1 VAAAPNTWY
10 CDRLPEEVKPMEKWE
25 QAMRDF
31 IHQRHPEFA
40 LDDENG
46 QPIPLGQ
53 IPLAYTR
60 EYTKSVNPNAVFEVD
75 GISVDELIAILDRH
89 RDELRRMP
97 GYTGSGIDKDGIWIE
112 RDSDRSVFPDT
123 LEGAKVHFK
132 PYRLLRVLG
141 SRLL

>member
-1 VAAAPNTWY
+1 
-10 CDRLPEEVKPMEKWE
+10 
-25 QAMRDF
+25 MRDF

-60 EYTKSVNPNAVFEVD
+60 EYTKSVNPNAVFQVD

-89 RDELRRMP
+89 RDELRKVA
-97 GYTGSGIDKDGIWIE
+97 GYAGSGIDKDGIHVDVE
-112 RDSDRSVFPDT
+112 DLHSTFPDT
-123 LEGAKVHFK
+123 LEGAKVHLK
-132 PYRLLRVLG
+132 PARIGVDLG
-141 SRLL
+141 ATIIPSRK